1 MRKNAG
7 GKRRKRE
14 PLTTFRTISYT
25 EMSDSRLYPT
35 KEKTLCT
42 NHSVFLVGT
51 NAAARSPAAYVSPTE
66 RTARIHRPPGSPGTT
81 GSCRDLQCGPCRI
94 RRTLQQLHSA
104 PRFHGGKRV
113 CAAATEHPDAFKE
126 RNRLRQSTHHS
137 K

>member
-51 NAAARSPAAYVSPTE
+51 NAAARSPAAYVSPDRE
-66 RTARIHRPPGSPGTT
+66 DRADS
-81 GSCRDLQCGPCRI
+81 Q
-94 RRTLQQLHSA
+94 A
-104 PRFHGGKRV
+104 PRVPRDNRV
-113 CAAATEHPDAFKE
+113 LPGPPMRALPHTAD
-126 RNRLRQSTHHS
+126 STTAPLS
-137 K
+137 SPLSRR